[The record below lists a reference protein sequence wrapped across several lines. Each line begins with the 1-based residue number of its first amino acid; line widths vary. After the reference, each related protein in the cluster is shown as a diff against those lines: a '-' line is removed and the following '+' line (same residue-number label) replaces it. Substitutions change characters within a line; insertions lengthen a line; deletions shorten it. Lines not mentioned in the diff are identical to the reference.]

1 MKNTLRAATGLMSI
15 VLMSA
20 VVSAQGNAPG
30 LRPDPTMP
38 SSQVPAAL
46 SQVSFEQRL
55 NEQLPLDLPFKDE
68 HGRTVK
74 LGEYFGR
81 KPVVLAFVYYE
92 CPMLCTQ
99 VLNGLESALR
109 VLNESVG
116 KEFDVVTVSFD
127 PKETPVLAL
136 GKKKAYLE
144 RYKRPE
150 AEQGWHFLT
159 GEQASIDAL
168 TKAAGFNYS
177 WDEASH
183 QFAHASGIV
192 VATPAGKVSRYF
204 FGIDYSPRDVKF
216 ALIES
221 SNEKI
226 GTLADRL
233 LLYCYH
239 YDPAKGNYGFVAMR
253 AVRIGGAVTI
263 LALVGFVFVS
273 LRSDFAKATSRQA
286 GA

>member
-1 MKNTLRAATGLMSI
+1 VMSI

-38 SSQVPAAL
+38 SSQVPLAL
-46 SQVSFEQRL
+46 RQVSFEQRL
-55 NEQLPLDLPFKDE
+55 NEQLPLDLEFRDE
-68 HGRTVK
+68 SGRIVR

-81 KPVVLAFVYYE
+81 KPVLLTFVYYE

-109 VLNESVG
+109 VLNETVG

-127 PKETPVLAL
+127 PKETSVLAA

-168 TKAAGFNYS
+168 TKAAGFNYA
-177 WDEASH
+177 WDDASH

-192 VATPAGKVSRYF
+192 VTTPAGKVSRYF
-204 FGIDYSPRDVKF
+204 FGIDFSPRDVKF

-226 GTLADRL
+226 GSLADRL

-273 LRSDFAKATSRQA
+273 LRRDGHRLNTDSAQIRTGQ
-286 GA
+286 

>member
-1 MKNTLRAATGLMSI
+1 MTQLSLRSAIGVMSI

-30 LRPDPTMP
+30 VRPDPTMP
-38 SSQVPAAL
+38 SSQVPMAL

-55 NEQLPLDLPFKDE
+55 NEQLPLDVQFKDE
-68 HGRTVK
+68 SGRTVK

-81 KPVVLAFVYYE
+81 KPVILTFVYYE

-116 KEFDVVTVSFD
+116 KEFDIVTVSFD
-127 PKETPVLAL
+127 PKETPVLAS

-159 GEQASIDAL
+159 GDQASIDAL

-177 WDEASH
+177 WDEATH

-192 VATPAGKVSRYF
+192 VTTPAGKVSRYF

-226 GTLADRL
+226 GSLADRL

-239 YDPAKGNYGFVAMR
+239 YDPTKGNYGFVAMR

-273 LRSDFAKATSRQA
+273 LRRDSNGQ
-286 GA
+286 

>member
-1 MKNTLRAATGLMSI
+1 MS
-15 VLMSA
+15 VLLMSA
-20 VVSAQGNAPG
+20 VVSAQGNAPSV
-30 LRPDPTMP
+30 RPDPAMP
-38 SSQVPAAL
+38 SSQVPLAL
-46 SQVSFEQRL
+46 SKVSFEQRL
-55 NEQLPLDLPFKDE
+55 NQQLPLDVEFKDE
-68 HGRTVK
+68 SGRTVK
-74 LGEYFGR
+74 LGDFYGR

-99 VLNGLESALR
+99 VLNGLESSLR
-109 VLNESVG
+109 VLNESIG

-127 PKETPVLAL
+127 PKETPVLAA
-136 GKKKAYLE
+136 GKKQAYLE

-150 AEQGWHFLT
+150 AAQGWHFLT
-159 GEQASIDAL
+159 GDQASIDAL
-168 TKAAGFNYS
+168 TQAAGFSYS
-177 WDEASH
+177 WDEATH

-192 VATPAGKVSRYF
+192 VTTPAGKISRYF
-204 FGIDYSPRDVKF
+204 FGIEYPPRDVKF

-239 YDPAKGNYGFVAMR
+239 YDPTTGNYGFVAMR

-273 LRSDFAKATSRQA
+273 LRRDSNGQ
-286 GA
+286 

>member
-1 MKNTLRAATGLMSI
+1 MRIAIAMGLALMS
-15 VLMSA
+15 VN
-20 VVSAQGNAPG
+20 VWAQGNAPSV
-30 LRPDPTMP
+30 RPDPAMP
-38 SSQVPAAL
+38 SNQVPIAL
-46 SQVSFEQRL
+46 SKVSFEQRL
-55 NEQLPLDLPFKDE
+55 NQQLPLDVEFKDE
-68 HGRTVK
+68 SGRTVR
-74 LGEYFGR
+74 LGEFYGR
-81 KPVVLAFVYYE
+81 RPVVLAFVYYE

-99 VLNGLESALR
+99 VLNGLESSLR
-109 VLNESVG
+109 VLNESIG

-127 PKETPVLAL
+127 PKETPVLAA
-136 GKKKAYLE
+136 GKKLAYLE

-150 AEQGWHFLT
+150 AAQGWHFLT
-159 GEQASIDAL
+159 GDQASIDAL
-168 TKAAGFNYS
+168 TQAAGFNYS
-177 WDEASH
+177 WDEATH

-192 VATPAGKVSRYF
+192 VTTPAGKISRYF
-204 FGIDYSPRDVKF
+204 FGIEYPPRDVKF

-239 YDPAKGNYGFVAMR
+239 YDPTTGNYGFVAMR

-273 LRSDFAKATSRQA
+273 LRRDSNGQ
-286 GA
+286 

>member
-1 MKNTLRAATGLMSI
+1 MALTVSI

-30 LRPDPTMP
+30 MRPDPTMP
-38 SSQVPAAL
+38 SSQVPTAL
-46 SQVSFEQRL
+46 SKVSFEQRL
-55 NEQLPLDLPFKDE
+55 NEQLPLDVEFKDE
-68 HGRTVK
+68 NGRTVK
-74 LGEYFGR
+74 LGDYYGR

-99 VLNGLESALR
+99 VLNGLESSLR
-109 VLNESVG
+109 VLNETVG
-116 KEFDVVTVSFD
+116 KEFDVITVSFD
-127 PKETPVLAL
+127 PKETPVLAA

-159 GEQASIDAL
+159 GDQASIDTL

-177 WDEASH
+177 WDEATH
-183 QFAHASGIV
+183 QFAHASGIIV
-192 VATPAGKVSRYF
+192 TTPAGKVARYF
-204 FGIDYSPRDVKF
+204 FGIEYSPRDVKF

-226 GTLADRL
+226 GTLADKL

-239 YDPAKGNYGFVAMR
+239 YDPTTGNYGFVAMR
-253 AVRIGGAVTI
+253 AVRIGGAVTM
-263 LALVGFVFVS
+263 LALIGFVFVS
-273 LRSDFAKATSRQA
+273 LRREAN
-286 GA
+286 G

>member
-1 MKNTLRAATGLMSI
+1 MGLALMS
-15 VLMSA
+15 VN
-20 VVSAQGNAPG
+20 VWAQGNAPSV
-30 LRPDPTMP
+30 RPDPAMP
-38 SSQVPAAL
+38 SNQVPIAL
-46 SQVSFEQRL
+46 SKVSFEQRL
-55 NEQLPLDLPFKDE
+55 NQQLPLDVEFKDE
-68 HGRTVK
+68 SGRTVR
-74 LGEYFGR
+74 LGEFYGR
-81 KPVVLAFVYYE
+81 RPVVLAFVYYE

-109 VLNESVG
+109 VLNESIG

-127 PKETPVLAL
+127 PKETPVLAA

-159 GEQASIDAL
+159 GDQASIDAL

-177 WDEASH
+177 WDEATH
-183 QFAHASGIV
+183 QFAHASGIIV
-192 VATPAGKVSRYF
+192 TTPAGKVARYF

-226 GTLADRL
+226 GTLADQL

-239 YDPAKGNYGFVAMR
+239 YDPTKGNYSFMAMR
-253 AVRIGGAVTI
+253 AVRIGGALTI

-273 LRSDFAKATSRQA
+273 IRRDHQVTGQ
-286 GA
+286 

>member
-1 MKNTLRAATGLMSI
+1 MS
-15 VLMSA
+15 V
-20 VVSAQGNAPG
+20 VVSAQGDAPG
-30 LRPDPTMP
+30 MRPDPAMP

-46 SQVSFEQRL
+46 SKVSFEQRL
-55 NEQLPLDLPFKDE
+55 NEQLPLDLQFKDE
-68 HGRTVK
+68 GGRTVK
-74 LGEYFGR
+74 LGQYFGR
-81 KPVVLAFVYYE
+81 KPIVLTFVYYE
-92 CPMLCTQ
+92 CPMLCTE
-99 VLNGLESALR
+99 VLNGLESSLR
-109 VLNESVG
+109 VLNETIG

-127 PKETPVLAL
+127 PRETPVLAA

-159 GEQASIDAL
+159 GDQASIDAL
-168 TKAAGFNYS
+168 TQAAGFHFF

-204 FGIDYSPRDVKF
+204 LGIDYSPRDVKF

-226 GTLADRL
+226 GTLAERL

-239 YDPAKGNYGFVAMR
+239 YDPTVGNYGFVAMR

-273 LRSDFAKATSRQA
+273 IRRDHMVTGQ
-286 GA
+286 